1 MNNKILAGGE
11 KYAKR
16 CRGWSSGSLR
26 EIYAHDPN
34 KNQKKGVLLT
44 PQGGFFLYGNR
55 FCSIEEYEL
64 ELFNEDVQIQGST
77 VHRPL
82 FFSILQDCLYVTG
95 DKPYKTELVSLI
107 FHIKLDEDD
116 LLCGIMLALEQ
127 EVQLALFCDPSTE
140 ELYRLSR
147 RIGAYPAVQVQPN
160 DGLQRYAEKVRRNDL
175 HWLTSLY
182 LQGQQF
188 KHSND
193 LLRSK

>member
-1 MNNKILAGGE
+1 MPREVEDGVQAALE
-11 KYAKR
+11 K
-16 CRGWSSGSLR
+16 
-26 EIYAHDPN
+26 YAHDPN

-116 LLCGIMLALEQ
+116 LLRGIMLALEQ

-147 RIGAYPAVQVQPN
+147 RIGTYPAGQIPP
-160 DGLQRYAEKVRRNDL
+160 DDRLQRCAEEIRRNDL

-188 KHSND
+188 KHSDD
-193 LLRSK
+193 LLRNK